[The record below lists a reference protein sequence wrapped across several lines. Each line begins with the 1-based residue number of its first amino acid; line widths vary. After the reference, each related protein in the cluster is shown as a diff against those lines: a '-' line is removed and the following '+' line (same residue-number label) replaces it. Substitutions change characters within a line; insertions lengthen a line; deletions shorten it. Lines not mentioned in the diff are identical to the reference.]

1 MADRVEENITF
12 YDKNTGRDAVRAYLV
27 SGSEKNNSLSELKC
41 KNQQI
46 YQLVSRKKTNFV
58 LIIQNCT

>member
-27 SGSEKNNSLSELKC
+27 SGPEKITPCLSL
-41 KNQQI
+41 NA
-46 YQLVSRKKTNFV
+46 KTNKFT
-58 LIIQNCT
+58 N